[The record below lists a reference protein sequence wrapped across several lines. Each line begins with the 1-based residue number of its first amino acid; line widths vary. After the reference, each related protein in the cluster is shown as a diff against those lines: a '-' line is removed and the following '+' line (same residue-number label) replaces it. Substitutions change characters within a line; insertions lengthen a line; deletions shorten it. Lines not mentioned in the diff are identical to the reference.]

1 MPISSLPTT
10 TPPLASSITDAP
22 RLPHR
27 LHSASLLL
35 PLLQIHHRDIID
47 ILGRIRPDDVGLRD
61 DFRFSHGMN
70 TAGHRNPPII
80 TCKSIIRCKNFEIA
94 VLFLPKGTVMPL
106 HDHPGMTVFSKL
118 LIGSAHVEGYDWIR
132 RPRTFSTI
140 SGSRI
145 LAEKVLDRD
154 VTPESGARVLFPDAG
169 GNMHRFVAGEE
180 MHCAFLDVLTP
191 PYAPTERRR
200 CTYHKDFPCNLCACW
215 RTSGLTEA
223 QRRPG
228 KLAWLQ
234 EVAKPRDLRIISLQ
248 YRKLIIF

>member
-1 MPISSLPTT
+1 MY
-10 TPPLASSITDAP
+10 AD
-22 RLPHR
+22 HR
-27 LHSASLLL
+27 LDV
-35 PLLQIHHRDIID
+35 PMDTVLQ
-47 ILGRIRPDDVGLRD
+47 
-61 DFRFSHGMN
+61 
-70 TAGHRNPPII
+70 
-80 TCKSIIRCKNFEIA
+80 IA

-118 LIGSAHVEGYDWIR
+118 LIGSAQVEGYDWIR

-200 CTYHKDFPCNLCACW
+200 CTYHKDFPCNLCACKYSIAPCVKHVLNH
-215 RTSGLTEA
+215 RCGLMSVDA
-223 QRRPG
+223 C
-228 KLAWLQ
+228 L
-234 EVAKPRDLRIISLQ
+234 VC
-248 YRKLIIF
+248 

>member
-1 MPISSLPTT
+1 MLPVFLIGYTPHLSYSLCFRYTT
-10 TPPLASSITDAP
+10 E
-22 RLPHR
+22 
-27 LHSASLLL
+27 
-35 PLLQIHHRDIID
+35 
-47 ILGRIRPDDVGLRD
+47 ILSTYWMVFSGRIRPDDVGLRD
-61 DFRFSHGMN
+61 DFL
-70 TAGHRNPPII
+70 
-80 TCKSIIRCKNFEIA
+80 
-94 VLFLPKGTVMPL
+94 LFLPKGTVMPL